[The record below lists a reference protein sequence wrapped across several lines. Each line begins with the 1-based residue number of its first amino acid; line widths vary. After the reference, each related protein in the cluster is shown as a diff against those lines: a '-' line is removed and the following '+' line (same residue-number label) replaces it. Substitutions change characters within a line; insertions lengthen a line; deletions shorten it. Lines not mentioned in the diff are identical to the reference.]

1 MSYFLRQFSG
11 SLIFLLL
18 VMLVCLFFIG
28 SAQRYND
35 IVSFRIDNEMISTL
49 ERVRNED
56 ADVLK
61 MNVYRSRINW
71 IAGRVCL
78 SKYIESQTTNPMELY
93 NWTIDDFAMGVV
105 TLNNNGK
112 VLVYSFTDCSG

>member
-1 MSYFLRQFSG
+1 MSYFLRKFSG

-18 VMLVCLFFIG
+18 VMMVCLFFIG

-56 ADVLK
+56 ADALK
-61 MNVYRSRINW
+61 MNIYRSR
-71 IAGRVCL
+71 
-78 SKYIESQTTNPMELY
+78 
-93 NWTIDDFAMGVV
+93 
-105 TLNNNGK
+105 LN
-112 VLVYSFTDCSG
+112 